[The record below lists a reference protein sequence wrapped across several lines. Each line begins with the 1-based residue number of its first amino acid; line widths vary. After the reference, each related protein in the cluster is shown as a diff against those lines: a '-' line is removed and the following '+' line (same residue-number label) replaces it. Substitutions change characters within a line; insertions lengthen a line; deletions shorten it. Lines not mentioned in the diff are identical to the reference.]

1 MDGGVA
7 SAAAAD
13 MAVTTADTP
22 AATAAA
28 VAAEDG
34 EAAVDVARLGRA
46 RALLV
51 AGAKFSGTIDI
62 PGIHD
67 GVDEESLYEARCAT
81 HHIPPPTHTPQR
93 SAKSYTATPALQEP
107 SCMLYHYYFTRLYCV
122 PPLLKKQK
130 NSPAPA
136 PPLSR
141 TDPDP
146 LVCART
152 THFILWISGPTKTTR
167 RRFTSCTIYF
177 CLFHIR
183 ILYFT
188 PLLFLERERD
198 QILPP
203 GALMKLTLVRLHVL
217 LLFKKMNR
225 YTLEVSS
232 TDLKDALGLPVVLA
246 QHAAYGDTQT
256 CHLKMG
262 TWKTLSH
269 RHIIICVIR

>member
-1 MDGGVA
+1 MLFGLLFGRRRAWRVWHGCAVQTFLGAAASIDQLKEAASQMVLELGDCGEEAVDGGVA

-81 HHIPPPTHTPQR
+81 HHIPPPTHTHQR

-107 SCMLYHYYFTRLYCV
+107 SCMLHHYYFSVPENRLYCV

-141 TDPDP
+141 TYPDP

-152 THFILWISGPTKTTR
+152 THFILWISGPKKTTR

-177 CLFHIR
+177 C
-183 ILYFT
+183 
-188 PLLFLERERD
+188 
-198 QILPP
+198 
-203 GALMKLTLVRLHVL
+203 
-217 LLFKKMNR
+217 
-225 YTLEVSS
+225 
-232 TDLKDALGLPVVLA
+232 
-246 QHAAYGDTQT
+246 
-256 CHLKMG
+256 
-262 TWKTLSH
+262 
-269 RHIIICVIR
+269 